1 MFFDHICG
9 SLLYL
14 LVQNN
19 IDAEIDKKSD
29 REDTILIKSSYRDLE
44 QIIIGKSNGL
54 EKITVLGSKGKS
66 ELNFVEKKILLQQ
79 EHDRLIFEALANLE
93 NGDLR
98 NIKII
103 KTDGYIELLY
113 ER

>member
-44 QIIIGKSNGL
+44 QIIIAKVMG
-54 EKITVLGSKGKS
+54 
-66 ELNFVEKKILLQQ
+66 
-79 EHDRLIFEALANLE
+79 
-93 NGDLR
+93 
-98 NIKII
+98 
-103 KTDGYIELLY
+103 
-113 ER
+113 